1 MDSMLVKRAL
11 LIYVFD
17 CFAEIMV
24 IYFAFPALSLAYQV
38 NVAQN
43 LHKQKGTTY
52 RCRYLC
58 CSSLSLF
65 NCICFKAVGEY
76 VACNVIFV

>member
-1 MDSMLVKRAL
+1 MRAL
-11 LIYVFD
+11 LLYTFD

-24 IYFAFPALSLAYQV
+24 IVYFPFPALSTAYQV

-43 LHKQKGTTY
+43 LDEQQGTTY

-65 NCICFKAVGEY
+65 NCTCF
-76 VACNVIFV
+76 